1 MSFKISKKDVENMET
16 VEVIKNFEL
25 CCTALTH
32 ECNSLRGQNKQTLKS
47 RDILLNELLDRVGS
61 TKTYDSDYKIVDR
74 IKTDLEQ
81 EIRR

>member
-32 ECNSLRGQNKQTLKS
+32 ECNSLRG
-47 RDILLNELLDRVGS
+47 
-61 TKTYDSDYKIVDR
+61 
-74 IKTDLEQ
+74 
-81 EIRR
+81 